1 MTPFLRIYDSV
12 SNLRYRNP
20 AFLSPPSLRDTSPYH
35 KGRHDWWVRH
45 PLTIGL
51 ILTHDSLPLHDWWVR
66 HPLTIGEAW
75 GGVPPPLTIR
85 REKGQKRKGDN
96 VLHSIYAFRPNKP
109 KKVTVKTRRYKQDAE
124 PAEVRG
130 ECTQKYMTRRSRKAD
145 NAERRRFAFRPNK
158 LKKVTVKTRRYKQDA
173 KDKAFRRG
181 AYSNVRDPRKTQSD
195 NVLRCIYAF
204 RPNKPK
210 K

>member
-1 MTPFLRIYDSV
+1 MRLTAGFFPLSRRCRSFHLVSVFYKGKKDITSDALLRIYDSV

-20 AFLSPPSLRDTSPYH
+20 AFLSPPALRDTSPYH

-85 REKGQKRKGDN
+85 RGKG
-96 VLHSIYAFRPNKP
+96 A
-109 KKVTVKTRRYKQDAE
+109 
-124 PAEVRG
+124 
-130 ECTQKYMTRRSRKAD
+130 
-145 NAERRRFAFRPNK
+145 
-158 LKKVTVKTRRYKQDA
+158 
-173 KDKAFRRG
+173 
-181 AYSNVRDPRKTQSD
+181 KTQG
-195 NVLRCIYAF
+195 RQCIAQYI
-204 RPNKPK
+204 RVSPK
-210 K
+210 